1 MKLYEIKPLLQ
12 DMRVHGI
19 KQDKFSFQYND
30 VIFDV
35 LVLIERTPFELLF
48 GVVDHNYSFSLKL
61 QNGYVLDDL
70 PNDVFFK
77 LCDILHLKPGRDSLT
92 SSKFLRYFASKIP
105 TKSTGRKIQPHEI
118 AIYKRSQISDSTSI
132 YFKGWRHHETDGCVV
147 RNLEKTK
154 KLLGDEA
161 YRFCKEHNISSCWGK
176 NPSDR
181 INYYPPNEYQKKR

>member
-1 MKLYEIKPLLQ
+1 MHEAKRGTTLRWYLAFNLC
-12 DMRVHGI
+12 V
-19 KQDKFSFQYND
+19 FS
-30 VIFDV
+30 I
-35 LVLIERTPFELLF
+35 
-48 GVVDHNYSFSLKL
+48 HS
-61 QNGYVLDDL
+61 
-70 PNDVFFK
+70 
-77 LCDILHLKPGRDSLT
+77 
-92 SSKFLRYFASKIP
+92 FASKIP